1 MTFNPLDL
9 WYARPLVAVT
19 LTGIAVLILEGI
31 RRNNAAASR
40 VVSLIGLLAAG
51 ACTVL
56 TYGSNELGFNGTFL
70 HGTYGSFFTM
80 LFLAAGFL
88 TVVVSQSYLSRLS
101 INRSEYYALVLFAI
115 AGMILM
121 ASAVDL
127 VIIFLG
133 LELMSLCLYV
143 LVGFHRTRGQSN
155 EASLKYFLLGAF
167 VTGFLLYGIA
177 LIYGVTGT
185 TNLITIART
194 FSAHSSNSL
203 FLLGVGLVAI
213 SFSFKVAATPF
224 HMWAPDVYEGAPTTV
239 TAFMSTAAKAAGFAA
254 FMAVFLRS
262 FAFAE
267 TNINVILGWL
277 AAGSMVIG
285 NVTAIAQTNVKRL
298 LAYSSIAHA
307 GYMLT
312 GIAAGNQEGQIGILF
327 YLAAYVMMN
336 IGAFAVIA
344 LLEKADGGGLTLN
357 DYAGRSTQ
365 QPALAALLSVF
376 LFSLAGIPPL
386 AGFFGKY
393 YVFLAAVKAGMTWLA
408 IVGVLTSLVS
418 VYYYLNLVVL
428 MYFKE
433 GRGEVAAK
441 PAKVTLVAI
450 GIAALLVLEF
460 GLYPSS
466 VLNFAQRV
474 F

>member
-1 MTFNPLDL
+1 MTFDPLDL
-9 WYARPLVAVT
+9 WYASPLVAVT
-19 LTGIAVLILEGI
+19 LAGIAVLIVEGI

-40 VVSLIGLLAAG
+40 IVSLAGLLTAG
-51 ACTVL
+51 VCTVL
-56 TYGSNELGFNGTFL
+56 TYGSNQPGFNGTFL

-88 TVVVSQSYLSRLS
+88 TVVVSRQYLSRLA
-101 INRSEYYALVLFAI
+101 INRSEYYALILFAI
-115 AGMILM
+115 TGMILM

-143 LVGFHRTRGQSN
+143 LAGFDRTRGRSN
-155 EASLKYFLLGAF
+155 EAALKYFLLGAF

-177 LIYGVTGT
+177 LVYGVTGT
-185 TNLITIART
+185 TNLVTIGAN
-194 FSAHSSNSL
+194 FSTYSSNGV
-203 FLLGVGLVAI
+203 FLLGVGLFAM
-213 SFSFKVAATPF
+213 SFSFKVAAAPF

-239 TAFMSTAAKAAGFAA
+239 TAFMSTAAKAAAFAA

-262 FAFAE
+262 FAFAG
-267 TNINVILGWL
+267 TNVNVVLGWL
-277 AAGSMVIG
+277 AASSMVVG
-285 NVTAIAQTNVKRL
+285 NITAIAQTNVKRL

-312 GIAAGNQEGQIGILF
+312 GIAAGNHEGQVGILF
-327 YLAAYVMMN
+327 YLAAYVVMN
-336 IGAFAVIA
+336 IGAFTVIS
-344 LLEKADGGGLTLN
+344 LLEKEDGTGLTLA
-357 DYAGRSTQ
+357 DYAGLSVQ
-365 QPALAALLSVF
+365 QPVLAALLSVF

-408 IVGVLTSLVS
+408 IVGVLTSLIS

-441 PAKVTLVAI
+441 PAKVTLIAV
-450 GIAALLVLEF
+450 GIAALLVLGF

-466 VLNFAQRV
+466 VLSFAQRV

>member
-9 WYARPLVAVT
+9 WFASPLLVVT
-19 LTGIAVLILEGI
+19 LTGIAVLILEAI
-31 RRNNAAASR
+31 RRNNAVASSI
-40 VVSLIGLLAAG
+40 VTLVGLFAAG
-51 ACTVL
+51 VCTVL
-56 TYGSNELGFNGTFL
+56 TYGSNQPIFNGTFL

-80 LFLAAGFL
+80 VFLAAGFL
-88 TVVVSQSYLSRLS
+88 TVAVSHPYLSRLS
-101 INRSEYYALVLFAI
+101 INRSEYYALLLFAI

-143 LVGFHRTRGQSN
+143 LAGFHRTKTQSN
-155 EASLKYFLLGAF
+155 EAALKYFLLGAF

-177 LIYGVTGT
+177 LIYGATGT
-185 TNLITIART
+185 TNLITISR
-194 FSAHSSNSL
+194 SISDYSSNSL
-203 FLLGVGLVAI
+203 FLLGVGLMAM
-213 SFSFKVAATPF
+213 SFSFKVSAAPF
-224 HMWAPDVYEGAPTTV
+224 HMWAPDVYEGSPTTV

-254 FMAVFLRS
+254 FIAVFVRS
-262 FAFAE
+262 FAFAG
-267 TNINVILGWL
+267 TNVNVILGWL
-277 AAGSMVIG
+277 AAASMVVG
-285 NVTAIAQTNVKRL
+285 NITAIAQTNVKRL

-312 GIAAGNQEGQIGILF
+312 GIAAGNPEGQIGILF
-327 YLAAYVMMN
+327 YLTAYVMMN
-336 IGAFAVIA
+336 IGAFAVIS
-344 LLEKADGGGLTLN
+344 LLEREDGGGLTLQ
-357 DYAGRSTQ
+357 DYAGLSTQ
-365 QPALAALLSVF
+365 QPVLAALLSVF

-393 YVFLAAVKAGMTWLA
+393 YVFLAAIKAGMTWLA

-418 VYYYLNLVVL
+418 VYYYLNIVVL

-433 GRGEVAAK
+433 GQGQVAAK
-441 PAKVTLVAI
+441 PAKATLLAI
-450 GIAALLVLEF
+450 GIAAILVLGF

-466 VLNFAQRV
+466 VLSFAQRV

>member
-1 MTFNPLDL
+1 
-9 WYARPLVAVT
+9 
-19 LTGIAVLILEGI
+19 
-31 RRNNAAASR
+31 
-40 VVSLIGLLAAG
+40 
-51 ACTVL
+51 
-56 TYGSNELGFNGTFL
+56 
-70 HGTYGSFFTM
+70 
-80 LFLAAGFL
+80 
-88 TVVVSQSYLSRLS
+88 
-101 INRSEYYALVLFAI
+101 
-115 AGMILM
+115 MILM

-143 LVGFHRTRGQSN
+143 LAGFHRTKTQSN
-155 EASLKYFLLGAF
+155 EAALKYFLLGAF

-177 LIYGVTGT
+177 LIYGATGT
-185 TNLITIART
+185 TNLITISR
-194 FSAHSSNSL
+194 SISEYSSNSL
-203 FLLGVGLVAI
+203 FLLGVGLMAM
-213 SFSFKVAATPF
+213 SFSFKVSAAPF
-224 HMWAPDVYEGAPTTV
+224 HMWAPDVYEGSPTTV

-254 FMAVFLRS
+254 FIAVFVRS

-267 TNINVILGWL
+267 TNVNVILGWL
-277 AAGSMVIG
+277 AAASMVVG
-285 NVTAIAQTNVKRL
+285 NITAIAQTNVKRL

-312 GIAAGNQEGQIGILF
+312 GIAAGNPEGQIGILF
-327 YLAAYVMMN
+327 YLAAYVVMN
-336 IGAFAVIA
+336 IGAFAVIS
-344 LLEKADGGGLTLN
+344 LLEREDGGGLTLN
-357 DYAGRSTQ
+357 DYAGLSSQ
-365 QPALAALLSVF
+365 QPVLAALLSVF

-418 VYYYLNLVVL
+418 VYYYLNIVVL

-433 GRGEVAAK
+433 GQGQVAAK
-441 PAKVTLVAI
+441 PAKATLIAI
-450 GIAALLVLEF
+450 GIAAILVLGF

-466 VLNFAQRV
+466 VLSFAQRV

>member
-1 MTFNPLDL
+1 MTFNTLDL
-9 WYARPLVAVT
+9 WYASPLVAVT
-19 LTGIAVLILEGI
+19 LTGMAVLILEGI
-31 RRNNAAASR
+31 RKNNEAASWI
-40 VVSLIGLLAAG
+40 VTLVGLLAAG
-51 ACTVL
+51 VCTVL
-56 TYGSNELGFNGTFL
+56 SYGSDQPGFNGTFL
-70 HGTYGSFFTM
+70 HGTYGSYFTM
-80 LFLAAGFL
+80 IFLTAGFL
-88 TVVVSQSYLSRLS
+88 TVAVSPQYLSRLT
-101 INRSEYYALVLFAI
+101 IHHSEYYALILFAI

-133 LELMSLCLYV
+133 LELMSVCLYV
-143 LVGFHRTRGQSN
+143 LAGFYRASKQSN
-155 EASLKYFLLGAF
+155 EAALKYFLLGAF

-177 LIYGVTGT
+177 LIYGATGT
-185 TNLITIART
+185 TNLITIGKNFAEY
-194 FSAHSSNSL
+194 SANSL
-203 FLLGVGLVAI
+203 FLLGVGLVAM

-239 TAFMSTAAKAAGFAA
+239 TAFMSTAAKAAGFSA
-254 FMAVFLRS
+254 FMVVFLRS
-262 FAFAE
+262 FAFAG
-267 TNINVILGWL
+267 TNVNVILGWL
-277 AAGSMVIG
+277 AAASMVVG
-285 NVTAIAQTNVKRL
+285 NITAIAQTNVKRL

-312 GIAAGNQEGQIGILF
+312 GIAAGNPEGQVGIMF
-327 YLAAYVMMN
+327 YLAAYVVMN
-336 IGAFAVIA
+336 MGAFAVVS
-344 LLEKADGGGLTLN
+344 LLEREDGRGLTLE
-357 DYAGRSTQ
+357 DYAGLSTQ

-441 PAKVTLVAI
+441 PAKVTLIAI